1 MSVEATCLI
10 SKELPFTPYD
20 IKWIPIS
27 SKLCVVGATGEGA
40 GKISVYG
47 LHGKQLE
54 LKHETETSSAIRCG
68 TITGQSR
75 QLATGDF
82 EGHLQ
87 IWDIQR
93 FDIPLVSFKAHD
105 SIINAIDSYNQAKE
119 PQELVTASRDG
130 TVKVWDVRQPEKAV
144 LTITSKE
151 TQKDIWAVAF
161 GQFNGHKLVAVGYE
175 DGNLK
180 LFDVDGSQYIWQTN
194 VKDGI
199 CSIDFN
205 HEKLLVSTL
214 SGACLIDIKTGNA
227 TEIIS
232 TSEPANTLWSIR
244 HIPQASEYFSVA
256 SGDGQISIFNQS
268 SLTEPL
274 HFLPLSKHP
283 IISLDWHKD
292 KKGLFACSSFDQT
305 IKVGH
310 ATIN

>member
-1 MSVEATCLI
+1 
-10 SKELPFTPYD
+10 
-20 IKWIPIS
+20 
-27 SKLCVVGATGEGA
+27 
-40 GKISVYG
+40 
-47 LHGKQLE
+47 
-54 LKHETETSSAIRCG
+54 SAIRCG

-227 TEIIS
+227 TEIIVS
-232 TSEPANTLWSIR
+232 
-244 HIPQASEYFSVA
+244 
-256 SGDGQISIFNQS
+256 
-268 SLTEPL
+268 
-274 HFLPLSKHP
+274 
-283 IISLDWHKD
+283 
-292 KKGLFACSSFDQT
+292 
-305 IKVGH
+305 
-310 ATIN
+310 